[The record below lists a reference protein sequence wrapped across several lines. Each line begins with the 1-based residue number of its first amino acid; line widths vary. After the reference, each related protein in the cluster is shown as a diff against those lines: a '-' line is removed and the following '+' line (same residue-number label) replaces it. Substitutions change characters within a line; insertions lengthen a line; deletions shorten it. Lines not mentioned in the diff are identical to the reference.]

1 MHIYYSLWLQNFKC
15 CPEIFQHQ
23 RAPKT
28 QSQVPLVLPYAPS
41 SQWEGPPTRLAPP
54 SIRIAASHPVLT
66 LKDLISLSSNKT
78 IIPSMQEL
86 GDAPAPWYW
95 KACLLQHLLVHFNW
109 SQLHCGFVW
118 VQGSPPQ
125 RLWIYVTNKL
135 WSIPFVQCRLLCVWL
150 SLNILGWG
158 IRPKP
163 TRWI

>member
-23 RAPKT
+23 RAPKA

-95 KACLLQHLLVHFNW
+95 KACLLQHLLVHFN
-109 SQLHCGFVW
+109 SDHSSTAALCG
-118 VQGSPPQ
+118 
-125 RLWIYVTNKL
+125 
-135 WSIPFVQCRLLCVWL
+135 CRVLLLRGYGYMWLVNCGQSHLSSVGCCVFGYL
-150 SLNILGWG
+150 LIF
-158 IRPKP
+158 
-163 TRWI
+163 